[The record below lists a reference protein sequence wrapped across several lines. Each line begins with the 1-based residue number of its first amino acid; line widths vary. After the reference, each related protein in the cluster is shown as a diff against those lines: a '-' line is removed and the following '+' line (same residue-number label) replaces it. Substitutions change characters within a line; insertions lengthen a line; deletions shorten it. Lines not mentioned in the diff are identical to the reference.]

1 MPARDHL
8 HGEFTG
14 FPGLGAMYEIIP
26 NQPLRDFMSGF
37 SLIADKV
44 FGKALALSMDPNLK
58 IKNEIEEPITLGSLL
73 ESAAKIEN
81 GLPEGYDSKNYYKT
95 FNVQRMSVTVFE
107 MHTSAKAARVIRSV
121 WEKNDMGAVE
131 KNVKND
137 LGRRFPDQK
146 PKLAFKGVLNAG
158 RGLQNAPQSD
168 IRQKLALLP
177 DPTKYFDTYELLSDA
192 PFIMTREIARR
203 MRHKR
208 ISIPP
213 PTDFVP
219 HLTFAAFR
227 RNAHPTEIVKVIK
240 QSEALIDSMP
250 FEVMLGKLVFR
261 SKLERRF
268 DQ

>member
-14 FPGLGAMYEIIP
+14 FPGLGAMYEVIP
-26 NQPLRDFMSGF
+26 NQQLRDFMSGF

-44 FGKALALSMDPNLK
+44 FGRALALSMDPSLT
-58 IKNEIEEPITLGSLL
+58 IENEIEKPFTLDSLL
-73 ESAAKIEN
+73 ESAEKIEKE
-81 GLPEGYDSKNYYKT
+81 LPEGYDSRDYYKT
-95 FNVQRMSVTVFE
+95 FNVQRMGVTVFE
-107 MHTSAKAARVIRSV
+107 MHTSAKAARVIGSV

-131 KNVKND
+131 KTVKND
-137 LGRRFPDQK
+137 LGRRFPDQH
-146 PKLAFKGVLNAG
+146 PRLTFKGVLNAG

-177 DPTKYFDTYELLSDA
+177 DPTKHFETYELLSDA

-219 HLTFAAFR
+219 HLSFAAFR
-227 RNAHPTEIVKVIK
+227 RNAQPIEIVEVIK
-240 QSEALIDSMP
+240 QAGQLIESKP
-250 FEVMLGKLVFR
+250 FDASLGKLVFR
-261 SKLERRF
+261 SKLERRM
-268 DQ
+268 DH